1 MTEAFIH
8 DVLIIGA
15 GPCGLAVAS
24 RLCEHSP
31 SALFTD
37 EEHQR
42 YHWIRK
48 YGRRMPLKNRRN
60 GNIIEKRTPE
70 RSQRYSTLVLDATG
84 DEWMN
89 RWNRLFKTFDITHLR
104 SPMFFHVDPSDR
116 DALLAR
122 AHERNQENELQELRA
137 CVGKEISKHLR
148 KARLKSRNP
157 KQHAVVEVDERDRKD
172 YFTPPTNLFANHC
185 ECIVDRYGL
194 REGLIQN
201 EKVEDIQYRT
211 IKQVS
216 PDANL
221 FAVHTN
227 KGTHYARTVVL
238 AVGPANAPT
247 IPPVLGLN
255 SEPCCA
261 APPQVCHSMQIQKF
275 PDPVVQVKI
284 SAKKTTN
291 VLVVG
296 GGLTSAQLSDLAIRR
311 GVTKV
316 WHLMRGPCK
325 VKPFDID
332 LAWMGKFRNVE
343 QAYFWSADSDE
354 ERLQQIQSARGG
366 GSITPPYQKRL
377 KQHIAKGSLRL
388 LTNTKLSEARFDEE
402 QKVWNVK
409 TEPPAAEGDLPGMDF
424 IYFATGVQT
433 DYASL
438 PYMQTMLQ
446 EHPIHGHGGLPCID
460 DDLKWSKDVPLFISG
475 RLAALRLGPGAANLA
490 GARAGAERIAWA
502 IEDVLPDRTG
512 DVPEE
517 ADMSDEKM
525 RRSILGHDHSFG
537 PFGLFS
543 GFKRQV

>member
-60 GNIIEKRTPE
+60 GNIIEKRTPV

-255 SEPCCA
+255 SSESNCAA

-275 PDPVVQVKI
+275 PDPIVQAKMA
-284 SAKKTTN
+284 AKKTTN

-377 KQHIAKGSLRL
+377 KQHIARGSLRL
-388 LTNTKLSEARFDEE
+388 LTNTRLSEARFDEDK
-402 QKVWNVK
+402 KVWNVK
-409 TEPPAAEGDLPGMDF
+409 TEPPAAEEGGLPGMDF

-433 DYASL
+433 DYSSL
-438 PYMQTMLQ
+438 PYLQTMLR
-446 EHPIHGHGGLPCID
+446 EHPIHGHGGIPCID
-460 DDLKWSKDVPLFISG
+460 DDLKWSKDVPLFVTG
-475 RLAALRLGPGAANLA
+475 RMAALRLGPGSANLA

-502 IEDVLPDRTG
+502 IEDLLPDRTG
-512 DVPEE
+512 DGPGES
-517 ADMSDEKM
+517 DMSDEKM
-525 RRSILGHDHSFG
+525 RFVTGRGNRFDSLVTAGDG
-537 PFGLFS
+537 DW
-543 GFKRQV
+543 

>member
-1 MTEAFIH
+1 MTEQFIH
-8 DVLIIGA
+8 DVIIIGA

-60 GNIIEKRTPE
+60 GNIIEKRAAD
-70 RSQRYSTLVLDATG
+70 RGQRYSTLVLDATG
-84 DEWMN
+84 DGWLN
-89 RWNRLFKTFDITHLR
+89 KWNRLFKTFDITHLR
-104 SPMFFHVDPSDR
+104 SPMFFHVDPMDR
-116 DALLAR
+116 DSLLAR
-122 AHERNQENELQELRA
+122 AHERNQENELLELRA

-148 KARLKSRNP
+148 KARTKSRNS

-201 EKVEDIQYRT
+201 EKVQDIQYR
-211 IKQVS
+211 IHKKVS
-216 PDANL
+216 PDTSL

-227 KGTHYARTVVL
+227 KTVHYAKAVVM
-238 AVGPANAPT
+238 AVGPGNAPT

-255 SEPCCA
+255 SDGASNCV
-261 APPQVCHSMQIQKF
+261 PPQTCHSMQIQKF
-275 PDPVVQVKI
+275 PDPVVQAKI
-284 SAKKTTN
+284 AARKPTN

-316 WHLMRGPCK
+316 WHLMRGPLR
-325 VKPFDID
+325 VKPFDVD

-354 ERLQQIQSARGG
+354 ERLAQIQSARGG
-366 GSITPPYQKRL
+366 GSITPPYHKRL
-377 KQHIAKGSLRL
+377 KQHAAKGSLELCQNTRL
-388 LTNTKLSEARFDEE
+388 AEARFDEAN
-402 QKVWNVK
+402 KVWHVR
-409 TEPPAAEGDLPGMDF
+409 TEPPVELPGLDY
-424 IYFATGVQT
+424 IYFATGVQS

-438 PYMQTMLQ
+438 PYLRTMLD
-446 EHPIHGHGGLPCID
+446 EHPIHGHGGMPCIN
-460 DDLKWSKDVPLFISG
+460 DDLMWKDGVPLFVTG
-475 RLAALRLGPGAANLA
+475 RLAALRLGPGAGNLG
-490 GARAGAERIAWA
+490 GARAGAERVAWA
-502 IEDVLPDRTG
+502 IEDLISDSTG
-512 DVPEE
+512 DADDDDEE
-517 ADMSDEKM
+517 M
-525 RRSILGHDHSFG
+525 RFVTGRGNRFDSLLAAGEDW
-537 PFGLFS
+537 
-543 GFKRQV
+543 

>member
-1 MTEAFIH
+1 MAEQFIH
-8 DVLIIGA
+8 DVIIIGA

-60 GNIIEKRTPE
+60 GSIIEKRT
-70 RSQRYSTLVLDATG
+70 STQGHRYSTLVLDATG
-84 DEWMN
+84 DEWLN

-122 AHERNQENELQELRA
+122 AHERNQQDELVELRA

-148 KARLKSRNP
+148 KARVKSRNA
-157 KQHAVVEVDERDRKD
+157 KQHVVVEVDERDRKD

-201 EKVEDIQYRT
+201 EKVEDIQYRAF
-211 IKQVS
+211 KDVL
-216 PDANL
+216 PDTNL
-221 FAVHTN
+221 FAVRTN
-227 KGTHYARTVVL
+227 KITHYARAVVL

-255 SEPCCA
+255 SEPSSA
-261 APPQVCHSMQIQKF
+261 TPPQTCHSMQIQRF
-275 PDPVVQVKI
+275 PDPVVQAKI
-284 SAKKTTN
+284 SARKTTN
-291 VLVVG
+291 VLVIG

-354 ERLQQIQSARGG
+354 ERLKQIQNARGG
-366 GSITPPYQKRL
+366 GSITPPYHKRL
-377 KQHIAKGSLRL
+377 KQHVARGSLDLR
-388 LTNTKLSEARFDEE
+388 TNTRLVEAHFD
-402 QKVWNVK
+402 KGNGVWNVR
-409 TEPPAAEGDLPGMDF
+409 TEPPVEGMPGFDY

-433 DYASL
+433 DYSSL
-438 PYMQTMLQ
+438 PYLQTML
-446 EHPIHGHGGLPCID
+446 EEYPIHGHGGMPCIN
-460 DDLKWSKDVPLFISG
+460 DDLMWSEGVPLFVTG
-475 RLAALRLGPGAANLA
+475 RLAALRLGPGAGNLG
-490 GARAGAERIAWA
+490 GARAGAERVAWA
-502 IEDVLPDRTG
+502 IEDLLPNRTG
-512 DVPEE
+512 EYFDDESQMDEE
-517 ADMSDEKM
+517 MKFVTGRGNRFDGLALAGDDDYDE
-525 RRSILGHDHSFG
+525 
-537 PFGLFS
+537 
-543 GFKRQV
+543 

>member
-525 RRSILGHDHSFG
+525 RFVTGRGNRFDSLITVGDG
-537 PFGLFS
+537 DW
-543 GFKRQV
+543 

>member
-8 DVLIIGA
+8 DVIIIGA

-60 GNIIEKRTPE
+60 GSIIEKRTP
-70 RSQRYSTLVLDATG
+70 SQGQRYSTLVLDATG
-84 DEWMN
+84 DEWLN

-122 AHERNQENELQELRA
+122 AHERNQEHELQELRA

-172 YFTPPTNLFANHC
+172 YFTPPTTLFANHC

-201 EKVEDIQYRT
+201 EKVEDIEYRIT
-211 IKQVS
+211 QEVS
-216 PDANL
+216 PDTKL
-221 FAVHTN
+221 FAVRTN
-227 KGTHYARTVVL
+227 KGTHYARAVVL

-247 IPPVLGLN
+247 IPPVPGLN
-255 SEPCCA
+255 SEGCPWA
-261 APPQVCHSMQIQKF
+261 TPPQVCHSMQIQTF
-275 PDPVVQVKI
+275 PDPAVQ
-284 SAKKTTN
+284 AKMAARKTTN

-311 GVTKV
+311 GVSKV

-332 LAWMGKFRNVE
+332 LSWMGKFRNVE

-377 KQHIAKGSLRL
+377 KQHVARGTLGL
-388 LTNTKLSEARFDEE
+388 HTNTRLVGAHYDAGK
-402 QKVWNVK
+402 KVWEVR
-409 TEPPAAEGDLPGMDF
+409 TEPAVEGMPGMDY

-433 DYASL
+433 DYAKL
-438 PYMQTMLQ
+438 PYLQTMLR
-446 EHPIHGHGGLPCID
+446 EHPIHGHGGIPCIT
-460 DDLKWSKDVPLFISG
+460 DDLMWSQDVPLFVTG
-475 RLAALRLGPGAANLA
+475 RMAALRLGPGAANLA
-490 GARAGAERIAWA
+490 GARAGAERVAWA
-502 IEDVLPDRTG
+502 IEDLLPDRTG
-512 DVPEE
+512 VDSLDDPEMNE
-517 ADMSDEKM
+517 EM
-525 RRSILGHDHSFG
+525 RFVTGRGNRFDSLVAAGGEDC
-537 PFGLFS
+537 
-543 GFKRQV
+543 

>member
-1 MTEAFIH
+1 MTEQFIH
-8 DVLIIGA
+8 DVVIIGA

-60 GNIIEKRTPE
+60 GSIIEKRTP
-70 RSQRYSTLVLDATG
+70 SQGQRYSTLVLDATG
-84 DEWMN
+84 DEWLN

-122 AHERNQENELQELRA
+122 AHERNQEHELQELRA

-172 YFTPPTNLFANHC
+172 YFTPPTTLFANHC

-201 EKVEDIQYRT
+201 EKVEDIEYR
-211 IKQVS
+211 IMKEVA
-216 PDANL
+216 PDTKL
-221 FAVHTN
+221 FAVRTN
-227 KGTHYARTVVL
+227 KGTHYARAVVL

-255 SEPCCA
+255 SDACSSA
-261 APPQVCHSMQIQKF
+261 TPPQVCHSMQIQTF
-275 PDPVVQVKI
+275 PDPVVQAKI
-284 SAKKTTN
+284 AARKTTN

-332 LAWMGKFRNVE
+332 LSWMGKFRNVE

-354 ERLQQIQSARGG
+354 ERLKQIQSARGG

-377 KQHIAKGSLRL
+377 KQHMARGTLGL
-388 LTNTKLSEARFDEE
+388 HTNTRLVEAHYDAGKR
-402 QKVWNVK
+402 VWDVR
-409 TEPPAAEGDLPGMDF
+409 TEPAVEGMPGMDY

-433 DYASL
+433 DYAKL
-438 PYMQTMLQ
+438 PYLQTMLR
-446 EHPIHGHGGLPCID
+446 EHPIHGHGGIPCIT
-460 DDLKWSKDVPLFISG
+460 DDLMWSQDVPLFVTG
-475 RLAALRLGPGAANLA
+475 RMAALRLGPGAANLA
-490 GARAGAERIAWA
+490 GARAGAERVAWA
-502 IEDVLPDRTG
+502 IEDLLPERTG
-512 DVPEE
+512 DSLDDPEMNE
-517 ADMSDEKM
+517 EM
-525 RRSILGHDHSFG
+525 RFVTGRGNRFDSLVAAGGEDC
-537 PFGLFS
+537 
-543 GFKRQV
+543 

>member
-1 MTEAFIH
+1 MTEPFIH

-60 GNIIEKRTPE
+60 GSVIEKRTPPVKQ
-70 RSQRYSTLVLDATG
+70 QRYSTLVLDATG
-84 DEWMN
+84 DQWLD

-104 SPMFFHVDPSDR
+104 SPMFFHVDPLDR

-122 AHERNQENELQELRA
+122 AHERNQEHELVELKA

-148 KARLKSRNP
+148 KARTKSRNP

-194 REGLIQN
+194 REGLVKN
-201 EKVEDIQYRT
+201 EKVQDISYGAT
-211 IKQVS
+211 KHS
-216 PDANL
+216 PDTNL
-221 FAVHTN
+221 FSVHTD
-227 KGTHYARTVVL
+227 KGVHHARAVVL

-247 IPPVLGLN
+247 IPPVPGLN
-255 SEPCCA
+255 DAGLP
-261 APPQVCHSMQIQKF
+261 PPQACHSMQIQTF
-275 PDPVVQVKI
+275 PDPVLKSKI
-284 SAKKTTN
+284 AARRPTN

-316 WHLMRGPCK
+316 WHLMRGPLR
-325 VKPFDID
+325 VKPFDVD

-354 ERLQQIQSARGG
+354 ERLEQIRTARGG
-366 GSITPPYQKRL
+366 GSITPPYHKRL
-377 KQHIAKGSLRL
+377 KQHIARGSLDLRP
-388 LTNTKLSEARFDEE
+388 NTTLKEARFDECTKTWQVKIESAAGEGE
-402 QKVWNVK
+402 Q
-409 TEPPAAEGDLPGMDF
+409 LPGMDY

-433 DYASL
+433 DFTSL
-438 PYMQTMLQ
+438 PYLQTMLR
-446 EHPIHGHGGLPCID
+446 EYPVHGHGGLPCIS
-460 DDLKWSKDVPLFISG
+460 DDLMWAEGVPLFVTG
-475 RLAALRLGPGAANLA
+475 RLAALRLGPGAGNLG
-490 GARAGAERIAWA
+490 GARAGAERVAWA
-502 IEDVLPDRTG
+502 IEDLIPHGSGAGDDDGAMDEEMKFVTG
-512 DVPEE
+512 RGNRFDSLLAAGE
-517 ADMSDEKM
+517 DW
-525 RRSILGHDHSFG
+525 
-537 PFGLFS
+537 
-543 GFKRQV
+543 

>member
-201 EKVEDIQYRT
+201 EKVQDIQYSP
-211 IKQVS
+211 IKRVS

-221 FAVHTN
+221 FAVQTN

-238 AVGPANAPT
+238 AVGPANTPT
-247 IPPVLGLN
+247 IPPVLGIN
-255 SEPCCA
+255 SEPGCP

-275 PDPVVQVKI
+275 PDPVVQAKI

-377 KQHIAKGSLRL
+377 KQHIARGSLRL
-388 LTNTKLSEARFDEE
+388 LTNTRLSEAHFDEE
-402 QKVWNVK
+402 KKVWNVK
-409 TEPPAAEGDLPGMDF
+409 TEPSAAEGDLPGMDF

-438 PYMQTMLQ
+438 PYLQTMLN

-460 DDLKWSKDVPLFISG
+460 DDLKWSKDVPLFLSG

-512 DVPEE
+512 DVPGESV
-517 ADMSDEKM
+517 MSDEKM
-525 RRSILGHDHSFG
+525 RFVTGRGNRFDSLVTAGDG
-537 PFGLFS
+537 DW
-543 GFKRQV
+543 

>member
-211 IKQVS
+211 VKQVS

-247 IPPVLGLN
+247 IPPILGLN
-255 SEPCCA
+255 SEPGCA
-261 APPQVCHSMQIQKF
+261 APPRVCHSMQIQKF
-275 PDPVVQVKI
+275 PDPVVQAKI

-388 LTNTKLSEARFDEE
+388 LTNTKLSEAHFDEE
-402 QKVWNVK
+402 KKVWNVK
-409 TEPPAAEGDLPGMDF
+409 TEPPAADGDLPGMDF

-438 PYMQTMLQ
+438 PYLQTMLR

-460 DDLKWSKDVPLFISG
+460 DDLKWSKDVPLFLSG

-502 IEDVLPDRTG
+502 IEDILPDRTG
-512 DVPEE
+512 DVPGES
-517 ADMSDEKM
+517 DMSDEKM
-525 RRSILGHDHSFG
+525 RFVTGRGNRFDSLITAGDG
-537 PFGLFS
+537 YW
-543 GFKRQV
+543 